1 MSSNGINVEGMTK
14 LIQRF
19 SANIFAVAFSLE
31 CWYDKHNPYDAMA
44 DSEINII
51 SAVMVFG
58 MYAMF
63 MGTIGFL
70 GYSRMSVSDD
80 MNLNVNQ

>member
-1 MSSNGINVEGMTK
+1 MKIY
-14 LIQRF
+14 
-19 SANIFAVAFSLE
+19 
-31 CWYDKHNPYDAMA
+31 YDKHIPYDAMA

-63 MGTIGFL
+63 MGTVGFL
-70 GYSRMSVSDD
+70 GYSRMRVSDD